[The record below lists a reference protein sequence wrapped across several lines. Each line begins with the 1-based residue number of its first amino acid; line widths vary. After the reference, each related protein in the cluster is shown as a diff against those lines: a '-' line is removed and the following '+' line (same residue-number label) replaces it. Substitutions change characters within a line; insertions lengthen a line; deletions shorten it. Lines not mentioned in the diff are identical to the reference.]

1 MIIIYNLI
9 IQHLYSYLENILCNL
24 KYYIYIMIH
33 NSHSR
38 KDLLELSDIFNVRIE
53 DKYDLSKKEL
63 ADAFWTSL
71 QSMRTIEP
79 DEQYYFLESKDE
91 LIEYLKNP
99 HQTKS
104 LTIQDK
110 QEIIKFSRYI
120 IYYCDHGYNLDP
132 HFETLQDLKQI
143 AEYISNYGDIA
154 TCRRALK
161 LLSLDKKINPP
172 IVPVI
177 SKRVQKELE
186 EKDKLRKD
194 TMNILRVKKEKVVVV
209 FD

>member
-1 MIIIYNLI
+1 
-9 IQHLYSYLENILCNL
+9 
-24 KYYIYIMIH
+24 MIH

-63 ADAFWTSL
+63 ATAFWTSL
-71 QSMRTIEP
+71 AKMRNVDP
-79 DEQYYFLESKDE
+79 DEQYYFIESKDE
-91 LIEYLKNP
+91 LIDYLESP

-120 IYYCDHGYNLDP
+120 IYYCDHGFRLDP
-132 HFETLQDLKQI
+132 HFESIQELKQV

-161 LLSLDKKINPP
+161 LLSFDKKIKPP
-172 IVPVI
+172 IQPKI

-186 EKDKLRKD
+186 EKNKLKRD
-194 TMNILRVKKEKVVVV
+194 TMNILRIKSGPVTVS

>member
-1 MIIIYNLI
+1 
-9 IQHLYSYLENILCNL
+9 
-24 KYYIYIMIH
+24 MIH

-63 ADAFWTSL
+63 ANSFWDSL
-71 QSMRTIEP
+71 QTMRTLEP
-79 DEQYYFLESKDE
+79 DEQYYFIESKDD
-91 LIEYLKNP
+91 LLEYLENP

-120 IYYCDHGYNLDP
+120 IYYCDHGFNLQP
-132 HFETLQDLKQI
+132 HFETIQELKQI
-143 AEYISNYGDIA
+143 AQYISNYGDIA

-161 LLSLDKKINPP
+161 LLSFDKKLNPSITP
-172 IVPVI
+172 II

-186 EKDKLRKD
+186 EKKKLKKD
-194 TMNILRVKKEKVVVV
+194 TMNSLRINKAKVIVV

>member
-1 MIIIYNLI
+1 
-9 IQHLYSYLENILCNL
+9 
-24 KYYIYIMIH
+24 MIH

-63 ADAFWTSL
+63 GNAFWDSL
-71 QSMRTIEP
+71 QTMRTL
-79 DEQYYFLESKDE
+79 DADDQYYFIESKDE
-91 LIEYLKNP
+91 LLEYLKNP

-120 IYYCDHGYNLDP
+120 IYYCDHGFNLDP
-132 HFETLQDLKQI
+132 HFENIQELKQI

-161 LLSLDKKINPP
+161 LLSFDKKINPSITP
-172 IVPVI
+172 II

-186 EKDKLRKD
+186 EKKKLKKD
-194 TMNILRVKKEKVVVV
+194 TMNSLRINKAKVIVV

>member
-1 MIIIYNLI
+1 
-9 IQHLYSYLENILCNL
+9 
-24 KYYIYIMIH
+24 MIH

-63 ADAFWTSL
+63 ANSFWDSL
-71 QSMRTIEP
+71 QTMRTLEP
-79 DEQYYFLESKDE
+79 DEQYYFIESKDE
-91 LIEYLKNP
+91 LLEYLENP

-120 IYYCDHGYNLDP
+120 IYYCDHGFNLDP
-132 HFETLQDLKQI
+132 HFQDIQELKQI

-161 LLSLDKKINPP
+161 LLSFDKKINPSITP
-172 IVPVI
+172 II

-186 EKDKLRKD
+186 EKKKLKKD
-194 TMNILRVKKEKVVVV
+194 TMNSLRINKAKVIVV

>member
-1 MIIIYNLI
+1 
-9 IQHLYSYLENILCNL
+9 
-24 KYYIYIMIH
+24 MIH

-53 DKYDLSKKEL
+53 DKYDLSKKDL
-63 ADAFWTSL
+63 AQAFWTSL

-79 DEQYYFLESKDE
+79 DEQYYFIESKDE
-91 LIEYLKNP
+91 LIDYLENP

-132 HFETLQDLKQI
+132 HFDDLQDLKQI

-172 IVPVI
+172 IDPVI

-194 TMNILRVKKEKVVVV
+194 TMNILRVKKEKVVVI

>member
-1 MIIIYNLI
+1 
-9 IQHLYSYLENILCNL
+9 
-24 KYYIYIMIH
+24 MIH

-63 ADAFWTSL
+63 ANSFWDSL
-71 QSMRTIEP
+71 QTMRTLEP
-79 DEQYYFLESKDE
+79 DEQYYFIESKDE
-91 LIEYLKNP
+91 LLEYLENP

-120 IYYCDHGYNLDP
+120 IYYCDHGFNLQP
-132 HFETLQDLKQI
+132 HFETIQELKQI

-161 LLSLDKKINPP
+161 LLSFDKKINPSITP
-172 IVPVI
+172 II

-186 EKDKLRKD
+186 EKKKLKKD
-194 TMNILRVKKEKVVVV
+194 TMNSLRINKAKVIVV

>member
-1 MIIIYNLI
+1 
-9 IQHLYSYLENILCNL
+9 
-24 KYYIYIMIH
+24 MIH

-53 DKYDLSKKEL
+53 DKYDLSKKDL
-63 ADAFWTSL
+63 AQAFWTSL

-79 DEQYYFLESKDE
+79 DEQYYFIESKDE
-91 LIEYLKNP
+91 LIEYLENP

-132 HFETLQDLKQI
+132 HFDTLQDLKQI

>member
-1 MIIIYNLI
+1 
-9 IQHLYSYLENILCNL
+9 
-24 KYYIYIMIH
+24 MIH

-63 ADAFWTSL
+63 ANSFWTSL
-71 QSMRTIEP
+71 AKMRTIEP
-79 DEQYYFLESKDE
+79 DQQYYFIDSKDE
-91 LIEYLKNP
+91 LIEYLENA

-132 HFETLQDLKQI
+132 HFETIQELIQV

-161 LLSLDKKINPP
+161 LLSFDKKIRPP
-172 IVPVI
+172 IDAKI
-177 SKRVQKELE
+177 SRRVQKEIE
-186 EKDKLRKD
+186 EKNKLKRD
-194 TMNILRVKKEKVVVV
+194 TMNILRIKTGPVMVR

>member
-1 MIIIYNLI
+1 
-9 IQHLYSYLENILCNL
+9 
-24 KYYIYIMIH
+24 MIH

-63 ADAFWTSL
+63 GNAFWDSL
-71 QSMRTIEP
+71 QTMRTL
-79 DEQYYFLESKDE
+79 DADDQYYFIESKDE
-91 LIEYLKNP
+91 LLEYLKNP

-120 IYYCDHGYNLDP
+120 IYYCDHGFNLDP
-132 HFETLQDLKQI
+132 HFENIQELKQI

-161 LLSLDKKINPP
+161 LLSFDKKIKPP
-172 IVPVI
+172 IDPKI
-177 SKRVQKELE
+177 SRRVQKELE
-186 EKDKLRKD
+186 EKNKLKRD
-194 TMNILRVKKEKVVVV
+194 TMNILRIKTGPVMVTFE
-209 FD
+209 